1 MTQLAFTTK
10 KRHIFLTYF
19 FTPVDVL
26 SWSGRGKVSEDKT
39 SMQEQSSFGALLKHY
54 RLAAGLSQEALAAR
68 ASLSARTISDL
79 ERGVHAV
86 PHTDTFELLTDA
98 LSLTDQ
104 QRTLL
109 LASARPAD
117 AFVDTPPR
125 SHTLD
130 FPVPPTRLVGRERER
145 SHTLELLRRAST
157 RLFTLTGPSGVG
169 KTRFALQLVQDIAP
183 DFVDGVTFVAL
194 APVRDAALV
203 PGPIAQALG
212 IHESANTSL
221 AEQVR
226 VFLRPKHLLL
236 VLDNVEQVLDSASFA
251 ADLLANCPHLF
262 ILVTSRTP
270 LRLRAEQEV
279 RLAPLPLK
287 DAVTLFCERA
297 RAVRPTQVYAVS
309 EVAAICQQ
317 VDRLPLAIE
326 LAALC
331 VRLLPLSELQ
341 KRLTHRLTLLRDGAR
356 DLPKR
361 QQTMENAIA
370 WSYELLTEEQ
380 QRCFRAL
387 GVFVGGWTLEA
398 AEEVCRDEQNV
409 TPETF
414 MLTLAALIDAS
425 LVQVEIPTEGRERFG
440 MLELIREYALERLH
454 ASGEEEQC
462 RRRHAAYYARL
473 AETVMAYFG
482 EEQGAR
488 ESHFA
493 LTLELPNA
501 RAALEWAEEKKEAK
515 LGLQLAGFARLWH
528 VRGQMSE
535 AERWMERMLALD
547 LRARER
553 GEQAAPLTLRIAIL
567 YGFGRTQ
574 VRHGRAEHSAEVYAN
589 EGLRLARSI
598 GDQNGICNAYATL
611 GMIAQANGKLD
622 EAERAYIESDAL
634 ARQLKHSGLMSRAM
648 SHLSDVASMR
658 GDLEHATALLE
669 EALANARVS
678 GMTWDIPIM
687 TAMLGHLARQQQR
700 YDLAKARYR
709 EALVRFRTFS
719 SPSYIAWCLEGYAA
733 AFSAEGHYTQATR
746 MCAAAAA
753 LREQIQAPLP
763 QVQRETFEQTVA
775 TARAAID
782 EASFAREWNAGTVLT
797 QDEAI
802 DNALSEVSA

>member
-1 MTQLAFTTK
+1 
-10 KRHIFLTYF
+10 
-19 FTPVDVL
+19 
-26 SWSGRGKVSEDKT
+26 
-39 SMQEQSSFGALLKHY
+39 MQEQSSFGALLKHY

-79 ERGVHAV
+79 ERGVHAT
-86 PHTDTFELLTDA
+86 PHTDTLELLTGA

-104 QRTLL
+104 QHNLL

-117 AFVDTPPR
+117 AFADTPPR

-145 SHTLELLRRAST
+145 SHALELLRRGST

-169 KTRFALQLVQDIAP
+169 KTRFALQLIQDIAP
-183 DFVDGVTFVAL
+183 DFVDGVSFVVL
-194 APVRDAALV
+194 ASVRDAKLV
-203 PGPIAQALG
+203 PSAIAQALG
-212 IHESANTSL
+212 IHESFNASL

-226 VFLRPKHLLL
+226 IFLRLKHLLL
-236 VLDNVEQVLDSASFA
+236 VLDNVEQVLDSASFV
-251 ADLLANCPHLF
+251 ADLLAHCPHLS

-279 RLAPLPLK
+279 QLAPLPLK
-287 DAVTLFCERA
+287 NAVTLFCERA
-297 RAVRPTQVYAVS
+297 NAVRPTQVYAVS
-309 EVAAICQQ
+309 EVAAICEQ

-326 LAALC
+326 LAAMH
-331 VRLLPLSELQ
+331 VKLLPLSELH
-341 KRLTHRLTLLRDGAR
+341 KRLTHRLTFLRDGAR

-370 WSYELLTEEQ
+370 WSYELLTEEE

-387 GVFVGGWTLEA
+387 GVFVGGWTFEA
-398 AEEVCRDEQNV
+398 AEEVCQDRQK
-409 TPETF
+409 TMSETF
-414 MLTLAALIDAS
+414 VLILANLVDAS

-440 MLELIREYALERLH
+440 MLEMIREYALERLR
-454 ASGEEEQC
+454 AAREEEKC
-462 RRRHAAYYARL
+462 RRRHAAYYARQ
-473 AETVMAYFG
+473 AEIIMAYFG
-482 EEQGAR
+482 AEQGAR

-501 RAALEWAEEKKEAK
+501 RAALEWAEEKNEAE
-515 LGLQLAGFARLWH
+515 LGLRLAGFARLWH
-528 VRGQMSE
+528 VQGQMSE
-535 AERWMERMLALD
+535 AEQWMERMLALD
-547 LRARER
+547 QRAREQ
-553 GEQAAPLTLRIAIL
+553 GEQTAPLTLRIAML
-567 YGFGRTQ
+567 YGIGRTQ
-574 VRHGRAEHSAEVYAN
+574 VRHGRTEHSAEVYAN
-589 EGLRLARSI
+589 EALHLARCI

-634 ARQLKHSGLMSRAM
+634 ARKLKHSGLMSRAT

-700 YDLAKARYR
+700 YDLAKMHYR

-719 SPSYIAWCLEGYAA
+719 SPTYIAWCLEGYAA
-733 AFSAEGHYTQATR
+733 VLNAEGHYIQATR

-753 LREQIQAPLP
+753 LREQIQAPLL
-763 QVQRETFEQTVA
+763 QTQREAFEQTVA
-775 TARAAID
+775 TARAALG
-782 EASFAREWNAGTVLT
+782 EASFAREWNVGTLLR

-802 DNALSEVSA
+802 DNALSEMGA

>member
-1 MTQLAFTTK
+1 
-10 KRHIFLTYF
+10 
-19 FTPVDVL
+19 
-26 SWSGRGKVSEDKT
+26 
-39 SMQEQSSFGALLKHY
+39 MQEQSSFGALLKHY

-79 ERGVHAV
+79 ERGVHAA
-86 PHTDTFELLTDA
+86 PHTNTLELLTGA
-98 LSLTDQ
+98 LSVTDQ

-145 SHTLELLRRAST
+145 SHTLELLRRTST
-157 RLFTLTGPSGVG
+157 HLFTLTGPSGVG
-169 KTRFALQLVQDIAP
+169 KTRFALQLVQDIAS
-183 DFVDGVTFVAL
+183 DFVDGVAFVAL

-203 PGPIAQALG
+203 PGAIAQALG
-212 IHESANTSL
+212 IHESANASL

-226 VFLRPKHLLL
+226 LFLRPKHILL
-236 VLDNVEQVLDSASFA
+236 VLDNLEQVLDCAPFVA
-251 ADLLANCPHLF
+251 ELLANCPQLF

-279 RLAPLPLK
+279 QLAPLPLK
-287 DAVTLFCERA
+287 DAVTLFYERA
-297 RAVRPTQVYAVS
+297 QAVRSAQVYAVS
-309 EVAAICQQ
+309 EVEAICQQ

-326 LAALC
+326 LAAMH
-331 VRLLPLSELQ
+331 VKLLPLSELQ

-380 QRCFRAL
+380 QRYFRAL
-387 GVFVGGWTLEA
+387 SVFVGGWTLEA
-398 AEEVCRDEQNV
+398 AEEIYRDRQDS
-409 TPETF
+409 TSETF
-414 MLTLAALIDAS
+414 VLILAALVDAS
-425 LVQVEIPTEGRERFG
+425 LIQVEIPAEGRERFG
-440 MLELIREYALERLH
+440 MLEMIREYALGRLR
-454 ASGEEEQC
+454 AAREEELC

-482 EEQGAR
+482 AEQGAR

-501 RAALEWAEEKKEAK
+501 RAALEWAEEKNKAE
-515 LGLQLAGFARLWH
+515 LGLRLAGFTRLWH

-547 LRARER
+547 QRAREG
-553 GEQAAPLTLRIAIL
+553 GEQTAPLTLRIAML

-589 EGLRLARSI
+589 EALHLARRI

-622 EAERAYIESDAL
+622 EAERAFTDSYTL
-634 ARQLKHSGLMSRAM
+634 ARQLKHSGLMSRVM

-658 GDLEHATALLE
+658 GDLERATALLE
-669 EALANARVS
+669 EALANVRVS

-700 YDLAKARYR
+700 YDVAKARYR

-719 SPSYIAWCLEGYAA
+719 SPTYIAGCLEGYAA
-733 AFSAEGHYTQATR
+733 VLSA
-746 MCAAAAA
+746 
-753 LREQIQAPLP
+753 
-763 QVQRETFEQTVA
+763 
-775 TARAAID
+775 
-782 EASFAREWNAGTVLT
+782 
-797 QDEAI
+797 
-802 DNALSEVSA
+802 

>member
-1 MTQLAFTTK
+1 
-10 KRHIFLTYF
+10 
-19 FTPVDVL
+19 
-26 SWSGRGKVSEDKT
+26 
-39 SMQEQSSFGALLKHY
+39 MQEQSSFGALLKHY

-79 ERGVHAV
+79 ERGVHAA
-86 PHTDTFELLTDA
+86 PHTDTLGLLTGS
-98 LSLTDQ
+98 LTLTDQ
-104 QRTLL
+104 QRILL

-183 DFVDGVTFVAL
+183 DFVDGVAFVAL

-203 PGPIAQALG
+203 PGTIAQALG
-212 IHESANTSL
+212 IHESANASL

-262 ILVTSRTP
+262 MLVTSRTP

-326 LAALC
+326 LAAMH
-331 VRLLPLSELQ
+331 VKLLPLSELQ
-341 KRLTHRLTLLRDGAR
+341 KRLTHRLTLLRDGAK

-370 WSYELLTEEQ
+370 WSYELLTEEK

-398 AEEVCRDEQNV
+398 AEEICRDRQN
-409 TPETF
+409 TMSETF
-414 MLTLAALIDAS
+414 VLILAALVDTS
-425 LVQVEIPTEGRERFG
+425 LIQVEIPAQGRERFG
-440 MLELIREYALERLH
+440 MLEMIREYALERLC
-454 ASGEEEQC
+454 AAGEEELC

-482 EEQGAR
+482 AEQGAR

-501 RAALEWAEEKKEAK
+501 LAALEWAEERQEAE
-515 LGLQLAGFARLWH
+515 LGLRLAGFTRLWH
-528 VRGQMSE
+528 IRGQMSE

-547 LRARER
+547 LRAREQ
-553 GEQAAPLTLRIAIL
+553 GKPTAPLTLRIQFL
-567 YGFGRTQ
+567 YGIGRTM
-574 VRHGRAEHSAEVYAN
+574 VRHGKVERSAEAFAK
-589 EGLRLARSI
+589 EALHLAQRI
-598 GDQNGICNAYATL
+598 GDHNGISNAFATL

-622 EAERAYIESDAL
+622 DAEAAFTESSTHASMIE
-634 ARQLKHSGLMSRAM
+634 HSGLL
-648 SHLSDVASMR
+648 SHV
-658 GDLEHATALLE
+658 
-669 EALANARVS
+669 
-678 GMTWDIPIM
+678 
-687 TAMLGHLARQQQR
+687 
-700 YDLAKARYR
+700 
-709 EALVRFRTFS
+709 
-719 SPSYIAWCLEGYAA
+719 
-733 AFSAEGHYTQATR
+733 
-746 MCAAAAA
+746 
-753 LREQIQAPLP
+753 
-763 QVQRETFEQTVA
+763 
-775 TARAAID
+775 
-782 EASFAREWNAGTVLT
+782 
-797 QDEAI
+797 
-802 DNALSEVSA
+802 

>member
-1 MTQLAFTTK
+1 
-10 KRHIFLTYF
+10 
-19 FTPVDVL
+19 
-26 SWSGRGKVSEDKT
+26 
-39 SMQEQSSFGALLKHY
+39 MQEQSSFGALLKHY
-54 RLAAGLSQEALAAR
+54 RRVTGLSQEALAAR

-79 ERGVHAV
+79 ERGVHV
-86 PHTDTFELLTDA
+86 TPHIDTLELLIGA

-109 LASARPAD
+109 LASARPVD

-130 FPVPPTRLVGRERER
+130 FPVPPTRLVGRQRER

-157 RLFTLTGPSGVG
+157 RLLTLTGPSGVG
-169 KTRFALQLVQDIAP
+169 KTRLALQLIQDIAP
-183 DFVDGVTFVAL
+183 DFVDGITFIAL
-194 APVRDAALV
+194 ASIRDAALV
-203 PGPIAQALG
+203 PSAIAQALG
-212 IHESANTSL
+212 IHESTNASL
-221 AEQVR
+221 AEQVQ
-226 VFLRPKHLLL
+226 VCLQPKHLLL
-236 VLDNVEQVLDSASFA
+236 VLDNVEQVLECASFV

-270 LRLRAEQEV
+270 LHLRAEQEV
-279 RLAPLPLK
+279 QLAPLPMK

-297 RAVRPTQVYAVS
+297 KAVRPTQVYAVS
-309 EVAAICQQ
+309 EVAAICEQ

-326 LAALC
+326 LAAMH
-331 VRLLPLSELQ
+331 VKLLPLSELH
-341 KRLTHRLTLLRDGAR
+341 KRLTHRLTLLREGAR

-380 QRCFRAL
+380 QCYFRAL
-387 GVFVGGWTLEA
+387 SVFVGGCTLEA
-398 AEEVCRDEQNV
+398 AEEVCRDRQN
-409 TPETF
+409 TTSETF
-414 MLTLAALIDAS
+414 VLILAALVDAS
-425 LVQVEIPTEGRERFG
+425 LVQVEIPIEGRERFG
-440 MLELIREYALERLH
+440 MLEMIREYALERLR
-454 ASGEEEQC
+454 AAREEELY

-473 AETVMAYFG
+473 AETAMAYFG
-482 EEQGAR
+482 AEQGAR

-501 RAALEWAEEKKEAK
+501 RAALEWAEEKSEAE
-515 LGLQLAGFARLWH
+515 LGLRLTGFTRLWH

-535 AERWMERMLALD
+535 AEQWLERMLALD
-547 LRARER
+547 QRAREW
-553 GEQAAPLTLRIAIL
+553 GEQVAPLTLRIAML

-574 VRHGRAEHSAEVYAN
+574 VRHGRAEHIAETYAN
-589 EGLRLARSI
+589 EALHLARSI
-598 GDQNGICNAYATL
+598 GDQNGMCNAYATL
-611 GMIAQANGKLD
+611 GMIAQANDKLD
-622 EAERAYIESDAL
+622 EAERAYTESYRL
-634 ARQLKHSGLMSRAM
+634 ARLLEHSGLMSRAM

-658 GDLEHATALLE
+658 GDLERATALLE

-709 EALVRFRTFS
+709 EALLRFRTFS
-719 SPSYIAWCLEGYAA
+719 SPTYIAWCLEGYAA
-733 AFSAEGHYTQATR
+733 VLSAEEHYTQATR

-753 LREQIQAPLP
+753 LRKQLQAPLP
-763 QVQRETFEQTVA
+763 QAQREAFEQTVA
-775 TARAAID
+775 TARAALD

-802 DNALSEVSA
+802 DNALSEVGA